1 MTVALVT
8 CDALPDLDP
17 NEGRLLQ
24 ALTARGISTQ
34 VCIWNDP
41 LVNWSAF
48 DLAVIRSTWD
58 YTDDRDGFVAWAQRA
73 GAVTRLCNPA
83 QIVAWNTDKRYLRDL
98 ERAGVPVVP
107 TMFLEPGSGTAD
119 ARARWA
125 PPPGASEYVIKPAV
139 SAGSRDTSR
148 YVVEG
153 LDDAGVVEDSRASHD
168 PRVTEEAAA
177 AHVQHLLSQDR
188 VVMIQPYLSA
198 VDTIGETALI
208 FIDGTFSHA
217 IRKGPMLAPG
227 QAGQMVEGLY
237 VQEQIDPRTPTDA
250 ELATAAAVLAA
261 IPGDEPLLY
270 ARVDVVPDANGD
282 PLLLELELTEPSL
295 FFAHHEPAAHAMAEA
310 IARRLTEYRTL
321 T

>member
-1 MTVALVT
+1 
-8 CDALPDLDP
+8 
-17 NEGRLLQ
+17 
-24 ALTARGISTQ
+24 
-34 VCIWNDP
+34 
-41 LVNWSAF
+41 
-48 DLAVIRSTWD
+48 
-58 YTDDRDGFVAWAQRA
+58 
-73 GAVTRLCNPA
+73 
-83 QIVAWNTDKRYLRDL
+83 
-98 ERAGVPVVP
+98 
-107 TMFLEPGSGTAD
+107 
-119 ARARWA
+119 
-125 PPPGASEYVIKPAV
+125 
-139 SAGSRDTSR
+139 
-148 YVVEG
+148 
-153 LDDAGVVEDSRASHD
+153 
-168 PRVTEEAAA
+168 
-177 AHVQHLLSQDR
+177 
-188 VVMIQPYLSA
+188 MIQPYLSA

-282 PLLLELELTEPSL
+282 PLLLDLELTEPSL
-295 FFAHHEPAAHAMAEA
+295 FFAHHEQAAHAMAEA